1 MELESTRDIDAKTLT
16 IAQNELYSLGQK
28 LTRVERELREKAQ
41 AETEFD
47 IKYIALNEE
56 KQKAIAAAEAKDE
69 ENTQLS
75 RRKEHYKAVSNQL
88 TQENEELGKRLTELE
103 KVNTELRQK
112 IADLES
118 NVLTYQGQMRKII
131 P

>member
-1 MELESTRDIDAKTLT
+1 MSGANLRKVEDVPPTFENLGATELKNLCGRLHKSIVELESTRDIDAKTLT
-16 IAQNELYSLGQK
+16 IAKNELYSLGQK
-28 LTRVERELREKAQ
+28 LTRVERELRDKAQ

-75 RRKEHYKAVSNQL
+75 RK
-88 TQENEELGKRLTELE
+88 
-103 KVNTELRQK
+103 
-112 IADLES
+112 
-118 NVLTYQGQMRKII
+118 
-131 P
+131 